1 MTCYWMCCHSMTSH
15 SMSMNMAMGGNNC
28 SRSNLSV
35 MSNNSRMGCNLL
47 RSLTALGCDD
57 LFAVLNG
64 GNINM
69 SGTYSL
75 GNFPRS
81 GDWDILALL
90 DWHTVT
96 HWGRHHWRGSIS
108 IARISFRI
116 SISCRLSISITLSK
130 VMSVMSNS
138 SMASNRSGNRMT
150 MSYNSMAMSSSNR
163 VSMSNS
169 HSRGGNNSSGNNLR
183 VLANNGGGMV
193 CGLRDL
199 LASCSDNFF
208 TMLSDYGVKNL
219 IIFLMANFS
228 WGFYLS
234 WNTGFLRDRMTNG
247 SRHSS
252 LSICV
257 SWVRFSIR
265 SCIRAGIRLSVTFDK
280 PRLG

>member
-1 MTCYWMCCHSMTSH
+1 MTLRLDLLQSLPP
-15 SMSMNMAMGGNNC
+15 MAMFMDMLSLGGNDC

-35 MSNNSRMGCNLL
+35 MTNNSRMGCNLL
-47 RSLTALGCDD
+47 RSLAALGCDD
-57 LFAVLNG
+57 LLAVLNG

-75 GNFPRS
+75 GNLSWSR
-81 GDWDILALL
+81 DRDILALL

-96 HWGRHHWRGSIS
+96 NWGRHHWRGSIS
-108 IARISFRI
+108 IAGISFRI

-138 SMASNRSGNRMT
+138 SMASNRSSNSMT

-169 HSRGGNNSSGNNLR
+169 NCRGGNNSSGNNLR
-183 VLANNGGGMV
+183 VLADNGRGMV

-199 LASCSDNFF
+199 LASCSDNFL
-208 TMLSDYGVKNL
+208 TMLRDYGVKNL
-219 IIFLMANFS
+219 IIFLV
-228 WGFYLS
+228 
-234 WNTGFLRDRMTNG
+234 TNG
-247 SRHSS
+247 SRHCS

-257 SWVRFSIR
+257 SWVSFSIR
-265 SCIRAGIRLSVTFDK
+265 NCIGAGIRLSI
-280 PRLG
+280 